1 MRRRASAWMPASRPA
16 GRPAEQGQTLVEMAF
31 VLPIILMVSLGV
43 VEVSYALLHQHVIS
57 RITREG
63 ANLISRDVTLLDASN
78 AIKNMTTTPVDF
90 ANGSQLVLTVL
101 KKGAVVGSANY
112 DKVVLYQRYSIGT
125 LGSNSTLT
133 TAGSPAL
140 GPAPDFRAANSDTD
154 TNLQITN
161 LPANVDITRGGL
173 LYVAEVFTTHAALT
187 PLDKFGVTVP
197 PTLQSIAFF

>member
-1 MRRRASAWMPASRPA
+1 MRCRFSDER
-16 GRPAEQGQTLVEMAF
+16 GQTLVEMAF
-31 VLPIILMVSLGV
+31 VLPMLLMVSLAV
-43 VEVSYALLHQHVIS
+43 VEVSYAVLHQHVIS

-78 AIKNMTTTPVDF
+78 AIKKMTTRPVDF
-90 ANGSQLVLTVL
+90 TNGSQLVLSVL

-112 DKVVLYQRYSIGT
+112 DKIVLYQRYSVGT
-125 LGSNSTLT
+125 LAVGSTLS
-133 TAGSPAL
+133 TAGSGVF

-154 TNLQITN
+154 ANLQITN
-161 LPANVDITRGGL
+161 LPASIDITRGGL
-173 LYVAEVFTTHAALT
+173 LYVAEVFTTHAPLT